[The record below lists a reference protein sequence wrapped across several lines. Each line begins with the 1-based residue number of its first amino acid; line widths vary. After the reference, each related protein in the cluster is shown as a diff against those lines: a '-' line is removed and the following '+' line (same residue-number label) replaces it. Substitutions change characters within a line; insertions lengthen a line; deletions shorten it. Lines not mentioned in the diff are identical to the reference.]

1 MKVFLLLFFQ
11 KKKRFLGLFP
21 RRRAMDQAAVEGY
34 ISSMN
39 IGTRIFTMLNGRV
52 VGRDAIGNVYYEDR
66 KLREGSKRR
75 RWVDYKGE
83 PEASAVP
90 AEWHAWLHY
99 TVDVPLPETGRKVW
113 QKPHQPNL
121 TGSADSYRP
130 AGHDYVGGKRA
141 AATGDYESWT
151 PGS

>member
-1 MKVFLLLFFQ
+1 
-11 KKKRFLGLFP
+11 
-21 RRRAMDQAAVEGY
+21 MDGWGMDGAGGEVYRED
-34 ISSMN
+34 MN

-66 KLREGSKRR
+66 KLRADGKRR

-90 AEWHAWLHY
+90 PEWHAWLHY
-99 TVDVPLPETGRKVW
+99 TVDAPLADTGRKAW
-113 QKPHQPNL
+113 QKPHLPNL
-121 TGSADSYRP
+121 TGSAESYRP
-130 AGHDYVGGKRA
+130 AGHDYAGGKRA